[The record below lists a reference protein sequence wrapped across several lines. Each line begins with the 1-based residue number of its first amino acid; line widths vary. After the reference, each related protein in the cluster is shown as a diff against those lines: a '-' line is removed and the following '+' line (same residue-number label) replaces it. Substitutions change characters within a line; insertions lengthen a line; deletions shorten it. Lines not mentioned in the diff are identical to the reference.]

1 MVNDEHGRFV
11 GWILDDVFLFSD
23 PNIEA
28 RALAIRDLF
37 FNMLGGQNALKMTN
51 SVIAKGFNVVANH

>member
-11 GWILDDVFLFSD
+11 GWILDDVFSD

-37 FNMLGGQNALKMTN
+37 FDMLGGQNALKVTN
-51 SVIAKGFNVVANH
+51 GVIAKGFNVVANN